1 MLRRGENEE
10 DEEEEEQEEEKSL
23 SDRWIE
29 LIESISKTTPS
40 SPCSRSLSL
49 SLFNRSTR

>member
-1 MLRRGENEE
+1 MLGSGENEE
-10 DEEEEEQEEEKSL
+10 REEEEKSL

-40 SPCSRSLSL
+40 SL
-49 SLFNRSTR
+49 